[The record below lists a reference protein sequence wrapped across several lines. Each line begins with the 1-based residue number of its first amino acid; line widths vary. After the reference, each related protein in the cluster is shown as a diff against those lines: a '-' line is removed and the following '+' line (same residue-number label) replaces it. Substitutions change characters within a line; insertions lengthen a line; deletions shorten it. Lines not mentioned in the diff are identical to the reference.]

1 VRPAPPARSVAIA
14 LLAIV
19 AAVAPAAPAAAMGE
33 TDPADCTVTAATLTW
48 GFKESFRSYISGSI
62 ARGAWETIDGATYTT
77 PAFHWSAG
85 TGTVAPDGTVGAVSF
100 PGGIRFTGHDGLLDT
115 TVARPALELST
126 SGARLLLDVAGV
138 SMENAMAGNTTVD
151 TATQTPFVTVD
162 PAAIEYARAGDV
174 VTLSATDAATAMTE
188 EGFAAF
194 GSYPAGTA
202 FDPISFT
209 VTAQCPAPT
218 PTAEAAPSADA
229 AASGTPDATLVAT
242 RDSALPIGAIAGIGA
257 AIAAAAVAAWIL
269 VRRRRRRHRAGAE
282 GDGS

>member
-1 VRPAPPARSVAIA
+1 MRPAPSARSVAIA
-14 LLAIV
+14 LLAII
-19 AAVAPAAPAAAMGE
+19 AAVAPAAPAAAGE
-33 TDPADCTVTAATLTW
+33 TDSADCTVTAATLTW

-85 TGTVAPDGTVGAVSF
+85 TGTVAADGSGAAVSF

-115 TVARPALELST
+115 TVAHPTLELST
-126 SGARLLLDVAGV
+126 AGARLLLDVAGV
-138 SMENAMAGNTTVD
+138 SMENAMAGNATVD

-162 PAAIEYARAGDV
+162 PAAIEYSRDGDV

-202 FDPISFT
+202 FDPLGFT
-209 VTAQCPAPT
+209 VTAQCAPPT
-218 PTAEAAPSADA
+218 PNAQVAPSAA
-229 AASGTPDATLVAT
+229 ATASGTPDSTLVAT
-242 RDSALPIGAIAGIGA
+242 RDSAVPIGAIAGT
-257 AIAAAAVAAWIL
+257 AAAVSAAALAAWVL
-269 VRRRRRRHRAGAE
+269 VRRRRHRAGAE